1 VYAHV
6 VLLLLCIAPAAAQ
19 VAAAGTNTTAFPA
32 AAIASSLVVAD
43 AIASWTALDTS
54 ITAAA
59 GKAVTLTLSA
69 TFDMGGFKDI
79 VISTA
84 QTHIT
89 IIGNGATFD
98 GGRSSPRFFTIGKDV
113 AMVMSHVTLTRVSVL
128 CSVTSHPY
136 CTLTPYTT
144 YHLIRCTRT
153 ALTSS
158 SPLLL
163 VPLLTLC
170 HHDHLSRG

>member
-59 GKAVTLTLSA
+59 GKAATLTLSA
-69 TFDMGGFKDI
+69 TFDMGGFKEI

-98 GGRSSPRFFTIGKDV
+98 AGGSFGNWNRFFTIGKDV
-113 AMVMSHVTLTRVSVL
+113 AMVMSHVTLTNVSVL
-128 CSVTSHPY
+128 CYVPHPC

-144 YHLIRCTRT
+144 YHLTRCTRT

-158 SPLLL
+158 YSPPSCFPPHSL
-163 VPLLTLC
+163 P
-170 HHDHLSRG
+170 SRSSI